1 VAKVVKSDEPFPERA
16 ESKRIRN
23 DLIRDTMSKV
33 LRIVFLF
40 FALALALGAFL
51 VAAHDNVSQT
61 NSLVKV
67 ILNIAG
73 AIDGPFSRDQR
84 GDQGRG
90 GQLGHCRP
98 CLPGHRS
105 LPSARAGT
113 QEVAG
118 TNCAGMAPPCKTLC
132 D

>member
-73 AIDGPFSRDQR
+73 AIDGPFSRDN
-84 GDQGRG
+84 GIFSF
-90 GQLGHCRP
+90 H
-98 CLPGHRS
+98 
-105 LPSARAGT
+105 
-113 QEVAG
+113 G
-118 TNCAGMAPPCKTLC
+118 TNAATKDAVVNWGIAALVYLAIGRYLQRVLAPKK
-132 D
+132 